1 MDDVTALR
9 ALLNDSDPRAGAT
22 ASFPDR
28 QRARTKAIAMLDAAP
43 ARRPLW
49 RRIPVLAGAATL
61 VAATT
66 AAALV
71 VGAAGGGPAGIPSAY
86 AAPPDPIEVTGGAP
100 EPGAERLLDL
110 ADTAAEGDDA
120 PGDGDVAHVSSTG
133 QELLTVTS
141 FAGEEP
147 SEDDLHS
154 VGFIPYDWQYWQGP
168 GGDMREIST
177 AGEAEDTRGDVEEHR
192 EFLDDR
198 SDDFE
203 STMDESLVLPRDL
216 PTDADILAQ
225 TLLEWGNDDVPADSP
240 EADGALV
247 NALNHLYENRPLDAD
262 ERAAALRV
270 LSGFDGVE
278 YAGSTQDP
286 LARDGELFQIRI
298 DEGSQT
304 NEYRYVFDS
313 ESGALL
319 YRDVTL
325 LEEEPGESS
334 LAQHGL
340 ELPVT
345 VSYRTFVWSGWVN
358 GIGDRP

>member
-9 ALLNDSDPRAGAT
+9 ALMNDSDPRAGAT

-66 AAALV
+66 AAVLV
-71 VGAAGGGPAGIPSAY
+71 IGTAGGGPAGIPAAY
-86 AAPPDPIEVTGGAP
+86 AAPPDPIEVIGGAP
-100 EPGAERLLDL
+100 EPGAERLLAL
-110 ADTAAEGDDA
+110 AETAGAGEDA

-133 QELLTVTS
+133 QELLVVTS
-141 FAGEEP
+141 FAGEEAGD
-147 SEDDLHS
+147 DDLRS
-154 VGFIPYDWQYWQGP
+154 AGFIPYDWQYWQGP
-168 GGDMREIST
+168 GGDIREIGV

-192 EFLDDR
+192 RFLDDR

-203 STMDESLVLPRDL
+203 STLHESLVLPRDL
-216 PTDADILAQ
+216 PTDTDALTR
-225 TLLEWGNDDVPADSP
+225 TLLGWGQDDVPADSP
-240 EADGALV
+240 EADEALV
-247 NALNHLYENRPLDAD
+247 NALNHLYDRRPLDAD

-270 LSGFDGVE
+270 LSGFSGVE
-278 YAGSTQDP
+278 YAGRTQDP
-286 LARDGELFQIRI
+286 LARGGELFQVRVE
-298 DEGSQT
+298 EGTET

-313 ESGALL
+313 GSGALL

-334 LAQHGL
+334 LARHDL

-345 VSYRTFVWSGWVN
+345 TSYRTFLWSGWVP

>member
-22 ASFPDR
+22 TSFPDR
-28 QRARTKAIAMLDAAP
+28 QRARTKALAMLDAAP

-71 VGAAGGGPAGIPSAY
+71 IGTAGDGPGGIPAAY

-100 EPGAERLLDL
+100 EPGAERLLAL
-110 ADTAAEGDDA
+110 AESAGAGEDA

-147 SEDDLHS
+147 SDDDLRS
-154 VGFIPYDWQYWQGP
+154 AGFIPYDWQYWQGP
-168 GGDMREIST
+168 GGDTREIRV
-177 AGEAEDTRGDVEEHR
+177 AGEAEDTRGDVEDHQ

-203 STMDESLVLPRDL
+203 STLHESLVLPRDL
-216 PTDADILAQ
+216 PTDADALARA
-225 TLLEWGNDDVPADSP
+225 LLGWGQDDVPADSP

-262 ERAAALRV
+262 ERAASLRV
-270 LSGFDGVE
+270 LSGLSGVE
-278 YAGSTQDP
+278 YAGRTQDP
-286 LARDGELFQIRI
+286 LARDGELFQVRI
-298 DEGSQT
+298 EEGSQT
-304 NEYRYVFDS
+304 NEYRYVFDP
-313 ESGALL
+313 ESGVLL
-319 YRDVTL
+319 HRDVTL
-325 LEEEPGESS
+325 IEEEPGESA
-334 LAQHGL
+334 LARHGL

-345 VSYRTFVWSGWVN
+345 VSYRTFLWSGWVP